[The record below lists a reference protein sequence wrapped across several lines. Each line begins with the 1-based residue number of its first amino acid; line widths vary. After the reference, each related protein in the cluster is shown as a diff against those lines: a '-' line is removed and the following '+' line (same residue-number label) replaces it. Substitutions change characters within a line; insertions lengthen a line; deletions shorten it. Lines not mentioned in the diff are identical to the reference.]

1 MFLLQ
6 GAQMLQMLEKS
17 LRKSLPM
24 SLKVYGTVM
33 HMNHGNPFNLKALV
47 DKWPDFQTVVI
58 RPQEQDMKDDLDHY
72 TNTYHV
78 YSEDLKNCQEFLDL
92 PEVINWK
99 QHLQIQSTQS
109 SLNEVIQ
116 NLAATKSFKVKRS
129 KNILYMASET
139 IKELTPSLLDV
150 KNLPVGDGKPKAIDP
165 EMFKLSSVDPS
176 HAAVVNRFWLFG
188 GNERSLRFIERC
200 IQSFPNFCLLGPE
213 GTPVSWS
220 LMDQTGEM
228 RMAGTLPEYRAQG
241 LVTHA
246 IYQQAQ
252 CLLKRGFP
260 VYSHVDPKN
269 QIMQKMSQSLNHVPM
284 PSDWNQWNCEPL

>member
-1 MFLLQ
+1 M
-6 GAQMLQMLEKS
+6 
-17 LRKSLPM
+17 
-24 SLKVYGTVM
+24 
-33 HMNHGNPFNLKALV
+33 
-47 DKWPDFQTVVI
+47 
-58 RPQEQDMKDDLDHY
+58 
-72 TNTYHV
+72 
-78 YSEDLKNCQEFLDL
+78 
-92 PEVINWK
+92 
-99 QHLQIQSTQS
+99 
-109 SLNEVIQ
+109 
-116 NLAATKSFKVKRS
+116 
-129 KNILYMASET
+129 
-139 IKELTPSLLDV
+139 PSLLHLLSLSQD
-150 KNLPVGDGKPKAIDP
+150 NRGGDRCKPLNSQTVLFSWNTHSDP

-269 QIMQKMSQSLNHVPM
+269 QIMQKMGQSLNHMPVPC
-284 PSDWNQWNCEPL
+284 DWNQWNCEPL